1 MLRRVRDRHARQ
13 ARQVF
18 HGAFALR
25 QKLQQLQAA
34 PARQGPADP
43 GEVLEEFCFEFARDR
58 HLFKYSIALLNS
70 CQAGSR
76 TKVPGGCGPP
86 YLLSFL
92 APPTLSV

>member
-1 MLRRVRDRHARQ
+1 
-13 ARQVF
+13 
-18 HGAFALR
+18 
-25 QKLQQLQAA
+25 
-34 PARQGPADP
+34 
-43 GEVLEEFCFEFARDR
+43 VLEEFCFEFARDR